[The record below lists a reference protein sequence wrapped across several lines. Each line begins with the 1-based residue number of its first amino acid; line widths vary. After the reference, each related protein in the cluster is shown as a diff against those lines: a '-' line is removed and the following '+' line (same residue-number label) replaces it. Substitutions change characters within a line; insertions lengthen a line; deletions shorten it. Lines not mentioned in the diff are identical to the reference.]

1 MINPLATTRNSTWLS
16 LLMLLLVWQCVDA
29 QQFTEKQGNNNQ
41 IPDAAKDIGVDPR
54 LGEFVDPEFSF
65 TDEDNNFVR
74 MGDYFD
80 NKRPIILSF
89 NYSNCPKL
97 CEVQLDLMTDA
108 LREIDFEV
116 GKDFQ
121 LVSVSIDPK
130 EQLARVRDMRDRF
143 SGLYNRPGSE
153 DSWNFLVSKDPEMVK
168 ELAKACGVR
177 YKYVPRQKL
186 YSHPPVFLLLSPKG
200 KIVRYIHGVQ
210 YEPVTISRALIEASE
225 GKIGSPINRFTFV
238 TGCFLFDETTGKY
251 SFAAMGLMRLA
262 GLFTMGCLA
271 ISILPYWWV
280 KRSRND
286 KTEIAKKDIDAK
298 SDTDKDNEYK
308 EVFKDEL

>member
-1 MINPLATTRNSTWLS
+1 MKFTATSRITFLLS
-16 LLMLLLVWQCVDA
+16 LTLLLVGSQHVSA
-29 QQFTEKQGNNNQ
+29 QQEFREKKGNNNQ
-41 IPDAAKDIGVDPR
+41 VPEVAKDIGVDPK
-54 LGEFVDPEFSF
+54 LGKYVDPELSF
-65 TDEDNNFVR
+65 TDEENNFVR
-74 MGDYFD
+74 MGDFFD
-80 NKRPIILSF
+80 NKRPVILSF

-121 LVSVSIDPK
+121 IVSVSIDPK
-130 EQLARVRDMRDRF
+130 EQLSRVREMRDRF
-143 SGLYNRPGSE
+143 SGLYNRTGSE
-153 DSWNFLVSKDPEMVK
+153 DSWHFLVSKDPAMVK
-168 ELAKACGVR
+168 DLAKSCGVR

-200 KIVRYIHGVQ
+200 KIVRYIHGLQ
-210 YEPVTISRALIEASE
+210 YEPVTISRALIESSE

-251 SFAAMGLMRLA
+251 SFAAMGLMRVA

-271 ISILPYWWV
+271 ITILPYWWV
-280 KRSRND
+280 RRNRD
-286 KTEIAKKDIDAK
+286 GKDDLTAAAENN
-298 SDTDKDNEYK
+298 NEYN
-308 EVFKDEL
+308 EVSKDEL